1 MLAKPAG
8 KVNQSYSMSDI
19 VEDLFYQT
27 EDGLSCHYR
36 LWPNRQSNS
45 CCLLLHG
52 FTNDAHIWD
61 DTAAKLQAM
70 HNVIALDFRGHGDSA
85 WDPRARYTHPQLVA
99 DTRQLIKQQTF
110 DRWHIIGHSLGARVA
125 MLMLAEQP
133 DMAASLTMIDTGPEV
148 RAVGVNKVRKDAE
161 NMPREFA
168 SVDAYF
174 EFLSGIYW
182 LAEPEKLRQI
192 ARHGLRQEDNGR
204 WLCKTDP
211 AFTAA
216 LWKPQSQQGNSDD
229 LRYPMQD
236 QLWQALGHLRCPAL
250 VMRGQ
255 ASAILSAQVAQ
266 RMVETIPEADLITIN
281 RAGHAVMVDNP
292 AEFDRAVVDF
302 IREV

>member
-1 MLAKPAG
+1 
-8 KVNQSYSMSDI
+8 MSDF
-19 VEDLFYQT
+19 VDDLFYQT
-27 EDGLSCHYR
+27 EDGLTCHYR

-61 DTAAKLQAM
+61 DTARKLQAM

-85 WDPRARYTHPQLVA
+85 WDANARYTHPQLVA
-99 DTRQLIKQQTF
+99 DSKQLISQL
-110 DRWHIIGHSLGARVA
+110 DYDAWHIIGHSLGARVA

-133 DMAASLTMIDTGPEV
+133 DIAASLTMIDTGPEV

-161 NMPREFA
+161 SMPQQFD
-168 SVDAYF
+168 SVDAYY
-174 EFLSGIYW
+174 EFLSNIYW
-182 LAEPEKLRQI
+182 LAEPGKLRQI
-192 ARHGLRQEDNGR
+192 ARFGLRQNDNGQ
-204 WLCKTDP
+204 WFCKTDP

-216 LWKPQSQQGNSDD
+216 LWKPQSNQGNSDD

-236 QLWQALGHLRCPAL
+236 QLWHALGQLRCPSL

-255 ASAILSAQVAQ
+255 ASAILSARVAQ
-266 RMVETIPEADLITIN
+266 RMVETIPDAELVTIN

-292 AEFDRAVVDF
+292 EEFDQAIVTF
-302 IREV
+302 IGKQL